1 MPCGYQNEEPLKNVS
16 QLLKLNHDEIS
27 KSLRYKF
34 RTVAGS
40 VIESPFQKKDCI
52 TARDALAKE
61 LFNRLF
67 NWLVRRLNFTVMPD
81 EFLVDGADINSL
93 MNKYYHIGLLD
104 IFGFEIFKFNSIEQ
118 LCINYTNEK
127 LQQLYINYVFKAEEK
142 EFITQGL
149 QDYLT
154 ELNFKD
160 NQPVINLL
168 DLAPTGIFFLIDE
181 SCSVNTTDEALCKKI
196 LKTHEKNDKIG
207 APKMARM
214 EFIVHHTAS
223 SVEYNTDG
231 FRFKNQDELGDF
243 IEKALFNSANPIIP
257 RIYKGLC
264 GNEKE
269 STEGPKAKGKND
281 KFLGAKFRMQI
292 KELMTELE
300 SCDCHFIRCL
310 KPNDKKQKKLFM
322 PVMTLQQIKYMG
334 ILDTIKVR
342 KESYPIRRT
351 YQKFYEKYDEL
362 SSVHSKKSYLQHV
375 KAGSNFKTMVQE

>member
-1 MPCGYQNEEPLKNVS
+1 MPP
-16 QLLKLNHDEIS
+16 
-27 KSLRYKF
+27 
-34 RTVAGS
+34 
-40 VIESPFQKKDCI
+40 
-52 TARDALAKE
+52 
-61 LFNRLF
+61 
-67 NWLVRRLNFTVMPD
+67 
-81 EFLVDGADINSL
+81 EFLVDGANINAL
-93 MNKYYHIGLLD
+93 MENYYHIGLLD
-104 IFGFEIFKFNSIEQ
+104 IFGFEIFKINSIEQ

-142 EFITQGL
+142 EFINQGL
-149 QDYLT
+149 QDYLS

-168 DLAPTGIFFLIDE
+168 DLAPTGIFYLIDE

-196 LKTHEKNDKIG
+196 LKTHEKNEKLG
-207 APKMARM
+207 APKMSRM
-214 EFIVHHTAS
+214 EFVVHHTAS
-223 SVEYNTDG
+223 SVEYCTDG
-231 FRFKNQDELGDF
+231 FRFKNQDDLGEF
-243 IEKALFNSANPIIP
+243 IEKALFNSSNSIIP

-269 STEGPKAKGKND
+269 STDPQKAKGKND

-292 KELMTELE
+292 KDLMSELL
-300 SCDCHFIRCL
+300 SCDCHFVRCL

-322 PVMTLQQIKYMG
+322 PIMTLQQIKYMG

-362 SSVHSKKSYLQHV
+362 SSTHSKKSYLNHV
-375 KAGSNFKTMVQE
+375 KAGSNFKQMTTE